1 MKKITAILLSVLMV
15 VALFGCSAKQDEEP
29 TTAQTTTET
38 TTKAPVLNP
47 LTGEEGFSESA
58 VGKRPVAIVVE
69 NLRPARP
76 QWGIT
81 SPDIICEGEVEGGIS
96 RMLWLYADTKMY
108 PKKSVRSVRQD
119 RAM

>member
-29 TTAQTTTET
+29 TTAQPTTET

-81 SPDIICEGEVEGGIS
+81 
-96 RMLWLYADTKMY
+96 
-108 PKKSVRSVRQD
+108 
-119 RAM
+119 